1 LEKKQSLDQFYDE
14 NFSVGSVL
22 EQSLT
27 NSPNYE
33 MYQNFEQYLLLMER
47 NDWKKH
53 IQIKDNQNYA
63 TPGVNVTQFVNSEL
77 LKNSG
82 QGSPMVT

>member
-1 LEKKQSLDQFYDE
+1 MEKKQSLDQFYDE

-63 TPGVNVTQFVNSEL
+63 TPGVNVTQFVNLEL
-77 LKNSG
+77 LKSSG
-82 QGSPMVT
+82 